1 MLILIDTGL
10 LQLPILYLSG
20 HIVRHKDEYY
30 RLLNKVTSHGEWEPW
45 ILFILGGVE
54 ATAKWTLDLVE
65 ATDEMRMN
73 LEQEI
78 RSLFPKLPAAS
89 LSRLLFSQPYL
100 RIENIVEAG
109 LAQRQTAA
117 RWLNDLAEHGFIAK
131 ERVGRTNIFVNTRL
145 LQTLF
150 HTSIPE

>member
-1 MLILIDTGL
+1 
-10 LQLPILYLSG
+10 
-20 HIVRHKDEYY
+20 
-30 RLLNKVTSHGEWEPW
+30 
-45 ILFILGGVE
+45 
-54 ATAKWTLDLVE
+54 
-65 ATDEMRMN
+65 MN